1 MKLISVIFNHI
12 RNFNDVAEFDFRDTA
27 RINTISGKNG
37 SGKTTIF
44 KSIILCQKA
53 FFLTQISNDW
63 EENKMLGSELSKFFT
78 NKSSYIK
85 LIFEVK
91 DNDVVSNASFTVKRT
106 PSPDSGW
113 ALEVSDEDDR
123 LIKLSWNIADPKD
136 IIVYIDSNK
145 SFIETDILYD
155 NISIS
160 SQSDYS
166 ALLLNTILHPE
177 AIFQN
182 IYTTLIRNYLRERL
196 VPSKPRKDL
205 FFNVTKIQLKELIP
219 EIVLSNFSGNQ
230 FANQFVLLGKATS
243 RRHSTFYDVR
253 NFSSGEKVLF
263 YILLYIN
270 HVQKIGSLIIDEPE
284 NHFHEDLLVRFI
296 KMLDEIAKRE
306 DYFEYISILAKKHNM
321 PLPKEARM
329 VYKTHNLSQ
338 IFLLT
343 HSKNLIYNNLYNESN
358 FYVDNALK
366 RISYAESEKV
376 LREIGI
382 SSIYSRVLFVEGST
396 DTDFFDA
403 FFNEHNIKVRPL
415 NGCVQVIDT
424 YKKVKNIK
432 EFLHD
437 SHFCFLID
445 RDTRTDQEIE
455 RLRSS
460 DEDYFDSH
468 FLVLDRHE
476 FESYLLDPEI
486 YKEIFRRHNE
496 SFSLGAE
503 LPNDIEA
510 YIFSHISTT
519 RDQVFRKHLSK
530 LNGNSI
536 GKLNEH
542 FRKRDMPVDSVG
554 YTNYINGKF
563 DNFAMDEFLKREFE
577 TNFNECETIYAED
590 NWRNNWK
597 ILCDGKAG
605 LASVNSAVSSL
616 LGITFKRIR
625 SDIKSVVSK
634 GNYEINGL
642 ITNIL
647 RKFNV

>member
-1 MKLISVIFNHI
+1 VEKMDQAKQLSLNPLFCAK
-12 RNFNDVAEFDFRDTA
+12 R
-27 RINTISGKNG
+27 
-37 SGKTTIF
+37 
-44 KSIILCQKA
+44 L
-53 FFLTQISNDW
+53 FFLTQISNDF
-63 EENKMLGSELSKFFT
+63 EENRMLGIELAKFFT
-78 NKSSYIK
+78 NKNSYITLK
-85 LIFEVK
+85 FEVK
-91 DNDVVSNASFTVKRT
+91 ENDTVRNASFTVKRT
-106 PSPDSGW
+106 IHPDSFW
-113 ALEVSDEDDR
+113 ALEVADEDDR
-123 LIKLSWNIADPKD
+123 LIKLSWNISDPKD

-145 SFIETDILYD
+145 SFIESDILYD
-155 NISIS
+155 NISIN

-284 NHFHEDLLVRFI
+284 NHFHEDLLVRFV
-296 KMLDEIAKRE
+296 KMLDDIAKTE
-306 DYFEYISILAKKHNM
+306 DYFEYILTLAKKHNM

-343 HSKNLIYNNLYNESN
+343 HSKNLIYNNLHNESN

-366 RISYAESEKV
+366 RISYDESEKI

-403 FFNEHNIKVRPL
+403 FFNEHNIRVRPL
-415 NGCVQVIDT
+415 NGCAQVIDT
-424 YKKVKNIK
+424 YKKVKNIR

-460 DEDYFDSH
+460 DENYFDQH

-486 YKEIFRRHNE
+486 YREIFRRHNE
-496 SFSLGAE
+496 SFSLGAS
-503 LPNDIEA
+503 LPDDIEG
-510 YIFSHISTT
+510 YIFSIISTT

-542 FRKRDMPVDSVG
+542 FRKRDMPVDSSG
-554 YTNYINGKF
+554 YMNYINEKF
-563 DNFAMDEFLKREFE
+563 DTFDMDQFLKDEFES
-577 TNFNECETIYAED
+577 NFNDCENIYSEN
-590 NWRNNWK
+590 NWRTNWK
-597 ILCDGKAG
+597 VLCDGKAG
-605 LASVNSAVSSL
+605 LANVNSAVSNL

-625 SDIKSVVSK
+625 SDIKSVVST
-634 GNYEINGL
+634 GNYEINGV
-642 ITNIL
+642 IRNIL
-647 RKFNV
+647 QKFNV